1 MHKQHN
7 FSPLDTN
14 KIQVFRRSMPFTA
27 PGNREATFKGTL
39 PLGLHPRVADKSFTL
54 VKKEKKKVQ
63 RAPAYTFTLNKSNFR
78 HIPIKMRTNP
88 LKLSLLTLFTLQC
101 LYFRLPFRFLNKVQL
116 LLI

>member
-54 VKKEKKKVQ
+54 VKKEKKKS
-63 RAPAYTFTLNKSNFR
+63 KE
-78 HIPIKMRTNP
+78 
-88 LKLSLLTLFTLQC
+88 
-101 LYFRLPFRFLNKVQL
+101 L
-116 LLI
+116 LLIHSHLINPILGISLLK